1 MNNYSKVATFK
12 TRLIQALN
20 IRDMRQ
26 IDLAEKTKISKASI
40 SQYISGRATDPTT
53 ERIYLISK
61 ALNVDP
67 VWLMGFDVPMEEKKV
82 VLTEMEDLA
91 EQIKNN
97 PKIFEVVNYF
107 TRLSQTNQELVLNL
121 CRSLIPTE
129 DQQ

>member
-67 VWLMGFDVPMEEKKV
+67 VWLMGFDVPMEQKEGKV
-82 VLTEMEDLA
+82 FDETYLA

>member
-1 MNNYSKVATFK
+1 MEKESFNARFRK
-12 TRLIQALN
+12 ALD
-20 IRDMRQ
+20 IRNMRQ
-26 IDLAEKTKISKASI
+26 VDLANKTKIPKGSINQYVTGYASN
-40 SQYISGRATDPTT
+40 PTT
-53 ERIYLISK
+53 ERVYLLAQ
-61 ALNVDP
+61 ALKVDP
-67 VWLMGFDVPMEEKKV
+67 VWLMGFDVPMEQKEGKV
-82 VLTEMEDLA
+82 FDETYLA